1 MGCASLLCRSWKRCR
16 NPWARE
22 SASRAFGSGSDMGR
36 FGRGA
41 GGAGG
46 GGAGWVG
53 GWGAGGERGAEGA
66 AEESREGECWESAC
80 MSAEVL
86 RRREK
91 RSFLETLPLPGEP
104 SLSAS
109 PAEAD
114 RSTVGSASEARAG
127 EEADKLEAGEEGNMA
142 LEMVALVR

>member
-1 MGCASLLCRSWKRCR
+1 MRREGGRE
-16 NPWARE
+16 ARRE
-22 SASRAFGSGSDMGR
+22 T
-36 FGRGA
+36 
-41 GGAGG
+41 
-46 GGAGWVG
+46 
-53 GWGAGGERGAEGA
+53 GAEGA

-104 SLSAS
+104 SLSAR

-114 RSTVGSASEARAG
+114 RSIVGSASEARVG
-127 EEADKLEAGEEGNMA
+127 EEADKLEAGADGNIA